1 MFLHIFSNNANF
13 ACHCQY
19 SMIQFEKSSLEK
31 IFSKRKRRKTNESKK
46 NFNRAR
52 FVLLRTMFTYGC
64 TACFVSAQNRNRRL
78 PTAVLSTHTMF
89 PSFVVK
95 DLTDRIL
102 PFKKHWEQQNI
113 FFDALYTGYMASS
126 DQIDKVLKL
135 KSLLKEDGITIVDP
149 AMADNGKLYIGF
161 DQSIIK
167 GMKKLCKN
175 ADVILPNITEACF
188 LTGTE
193 FKENY
198 DKEYILSLMEKLSKI
213 CPVCVVTGVKFDQ
226 KQLGVAYFD
235 GKETKFC
242 FEKLQPK
249 FYHGTG
255 DIFASVFAGT
265 YIKDKNLAKSCKNAC
280 KFVAQS
286 IKDTLDDQ
294 DHFYGVHF
302 ENNLCKLK

>member
-1 MFLHIFSNNANF
+1 MKAKKILTVQDLS
-13 ACHCQY
+13 CYGQC
-19 SMIQFEKSSLEK
+19 SLTVALPVLSALK
-31 IFSKRKRRKTNESKK
+31 IETV
-46 NFNRAR
+46 A
-52 FVLLRTMFTYGC
+52 
-64 TACFVSAQNRNRRL
+64 L

-226 KQLGVAYFD
+226 KQLGVGYFD